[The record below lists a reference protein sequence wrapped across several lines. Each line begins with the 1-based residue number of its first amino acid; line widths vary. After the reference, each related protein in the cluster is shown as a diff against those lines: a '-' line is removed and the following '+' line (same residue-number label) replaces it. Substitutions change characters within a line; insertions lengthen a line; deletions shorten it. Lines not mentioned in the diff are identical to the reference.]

1 MKTFDVLVQP
11 DHLQR
16 MTAVKRPIL
25 AVTELVWNGLDA
37 DATVV
42 KVILEKNS
50 LGVISSIHVIDN
62 GVGMDYDEAVEA
74 FRKLGGSWK
83 RGADRT
89 RRDGRILHGRAG
101 KGRFRAFSL
110 GHRITWITWAAG
122 DGTVSEFRIEGSVDD
137 LAHFR
142 VSGQSVGDRKTGT
155 EVIIDEVSR
164 QFRSLEG
171 PDAIQAVTEQL
182 ASYLREY
189 AGVKVQYDGI
199 QLDPSAVEDHV
210 ADYLVGP
217 VHTEDHGEVTAQLT
231 VVEWRIQVER
241 SLFLCDRAGFALD
254 RTTPGIQAP
263 GFQFTAYLK
272 SDLIREL
279 DQENL
284 LSLEDFNPALAPLVE
299 AARGK
304 LRDHFRERAAAAA
317 ALVVEDWKKEQVYPF
332 EGEPANHIEETERQ
346 VFEVV
351 ALNVNA
357 YLPDFAESDRK
368 SKRFSLRLLRQA
380 LEENPESLQRILLD
394 VLDLPTEK
402 QDQLAQLLERT
413 SLGAIIAASRAVA
426 DRLNF
431 LKGLETLVF
440 EPETKKILKERS
452 QLHKI
457 LEHHTWI
464 FGEQFNLTASD
475 ESLTTVLRRHL
486 HLLRKDDDGVEPVTR
501 ADGSAGI
508 VDLLL
513 SRLVPQSKPERREH
527 LVIELKRPSKRID
540 LGVVSQLESY
550 AFAVA
555 EDERFRDTETWWSF
569 WAVSTDV
576 DDAVRRKARQRD
588 KPDGLI
594 HDDRDAR
601 IQVWVKSWGQ
611 IIEECGARLK
621 FFADRLE
628 YAPDDQS
635 ALDYLR
641 QLHAEYLPTQNLG
654 DDGSQMTAVH

>member
-50 LGVISSIHVIDN
+50 LGVISSIRVMDN

-110 GHRITWITWAAG
+110 GHLITWITRAAG

-142 VSGQSVGDRKTGT
+142 VSGQSVVDRKTGT
-155 EVIIDEVSR
+155 EVIIDEVSK

-171 PDAIQAVTEQL
+171 PEAIQAVTEQL
-182 ASYLREY
+182 ASYLRKY
-189 AGVKVQYDGI
+189 AGVKVQYDVI

-217 VHTEDHGEVTAQLT
+217 VHTEGHGEVTAQLT

-475 ESLTTVLRRHL
+475 ESLTTVLR
-486 HLLRKDDDGVEPVTR
+486 LLRKDDDGVEPVTR

-527 LVIELKRPSKRID
+527 LVVELKRPSKRID

-588 KPDGLI
+588 
-594 HDDRDAR
+594 RR
-601 IQVWVKSWGQ
+601 
-611 IIEECGARLK
+611 
-621 FFADRLE
+621 
-628 YAPDDQS
+628 
-635 ALDYLR
+635 
-641 QLHAEYLPTQNLG
+641 
-654 DDGSQMTAVH
+654 

>member
-50 LGVISSIHVIDN
+50 LGVISSIRVMDN

-110 GHRITWITWAAG
+110 GHRITWITRAAG

-142 VSGQSVGDRKTGT
+142 VSGQSVVDRKTGT
-155 EVIIDEVSR
+155 EVIIDEVCK

-171 PDAIQAVTEQL
+171 PEAIQAVTEQL
-182 ASYLREY
+182 ASYLRKY

-217 VHTEDHGEVTAQLT
+217 VHTEGHGEVTAQLT

-279 DQENL
+279 DEENL

-332 EGEPANHIEETERQ
+332 EGEPANHIEEIERQ

-402 QDQLAQLLERT
+402 QDQLAQLLGEHRWEL
-413 SLGAIIAASRAVA
+413 SL
-426 DRLNF
+426 
-431 LKGLETLVF
+431 
-440 EPETKKILKERS
+440 
-452 QLHKI
+452 
-457 LEHHTWI
+457 
-464 FGEQFNLTASD
+464 
-475 ESLTTVLRRHL
+475 RH
-486 HLLRKDDDGVEPVTR
+486 RGR
-501 ADGSAGI
+501 
-508 VDLLL
+508 
-513 SRLVPQSKPERREH
+513 
-527 LVIELKRPSKRID
+527 
-540 LGVVSQLESY
+540 
-550 AFAVA
+550 
-555 EDERFRDTETWWSF
+555 
-569 WAVSTDV
+569 
-576 DDAVRRKARQRD
+576 
-588 KPDGLI
+588 
-594 HDDRDAR
+594 
-601 IQVWVKSWGQ
+601 
-611 IIEECGARLK
+611 
-621 FFADRLE
+621 
-628 YAPDDQS
+628 
-635 ALDYLR
+635 
-641 QLHAEYLPTQNLG
+641 
-654 DDGSQMTAVH
+654 